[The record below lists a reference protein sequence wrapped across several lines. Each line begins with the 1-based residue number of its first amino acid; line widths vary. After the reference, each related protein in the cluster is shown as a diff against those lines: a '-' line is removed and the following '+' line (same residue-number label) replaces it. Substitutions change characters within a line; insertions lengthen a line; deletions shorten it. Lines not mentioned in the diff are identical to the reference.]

1 MSEEKYHSGIRNQKN
16 CNLNFT
22 IDIFYLCSLTSS
34 RLASPRFASLRSM
47 SLTKTKTVVKK
58 TINRKP
64 KVVKKDD
71 DNESDIFSGIFQPTS
86 RVVLTFVANIDD
98 NEKFFESLREYAST
112 EDHSKKS
119 AQKKKLLAPK
129 TPKNAKKP
137 LLLNENNWGNLA
149 NANGLLIFF
158 EFETD
163 CEQAEEGTTL
173 MCIGYQNL
181 KMKPDLDNPWS
192 TILPLNEKSLAQF
205 ASLEKRTSEKIYCL
219 SAENYEMITSEEQR
233 VALVDFGLYV
243 AEDEVDGEDE
253 GETDDIEEVGGEA
266 ECLTEEEAPGPEPVD
281 PKPTPK
287 KKGWFSW
294 IW

>member
-1 MSEEKYHSGIRNQKN
+1 M
-16 CNLNFT
+16 
-22 IDIFYLCSLTSS
+22 
-34 RLASPRFASLRSM
+34 P
-47 SLTKTKTVVKK
+47 LTKTKTVVRK
-58 TINRKP
+58 TVNRKP
-64 KVVKKDD
+64 NVVKKDEVD
-71 DNESDIFSGIFQPTS
+71 ETDIFSGIFQPAS
-86 RVVLTFVANIDD
+86 RVVLTFVANIED

-112 EDHSKKS
+112 EGRSKKTV
-119 AQKKKLLAPK
+119 QKKKAAAPK
-129 TPKNAKKP
+129 TPKNAKRS
-137 LLLNENNWGNLA
+137 LVLNENNWGNLA
-149 NANGLLIFF
+149 NVNGLLIFF

-233 VALVDFGLYV
+233 VALVDFGLY
-243 AEDEVDGEDE
+243 AEYVDEDDEVGVEDE
-253 GETDDIEEVGGEA
+253 GDDFECEREVGVEG
-266 ECLTEEEAPGPEPVD
+266 EEETPELEPAD